1 MTGRWRYSFGAM
13 KAAFVPMA
21 LLLAGLLA
29 GCEKEDNAVDGTSAA
44 DITFRTDS
52 GYTYT
57 SDTVSL
63 SDTLRVVMIAAE
75 GTDELTSFVLTVTYD
90 NAQPVGTDTVPINA
104 NPFLFEKYVITRAV
118 PGTEKWTFAVLEGD
132 GDRTQRSLTFVT
144 Q

>member
-1 MTGRWRYSFGAM
+1 M
-13 KAAFVPMA
+13 
-21 LLLAGLLA
+21 
-29 GCEKEDNAVDGTSAA
+29 DGTSAA

-90 NAQPVGTDTVPINA
+90 NAQPVGTDTVPINT
-104 NPFLFEKYVITRAV
+104 NPFLFEKYVITRAT